1 MKTISDIPRNLNKD
15 NIDAAIETYKE
26 LLVNIPL
33 KIEGSNLIEL
43 LIRLK
48 REKMTTGPWK
58 NVSIFEAANR
68 IMSDLVILLGIK
80 RIINGEFSN
89 LKEFTD
95 FQVELGNENNN
106 DHDVISRA
114 NGKVLIG
121 EAFNVAPSFFNVK
134 KSKTIKKLL
143 SSSLTPDYI
152 ILLCNSDSHEKTKSK
167 KLDDNKIEIIKVD
180 VRL

>member
-1 MKTISDIPRNLNKD
+1 
-15 NIDAAIETYKE
+15 
-26 LLVNIPL
+26 
-33 KIEGSNLIEL
+33 
-43 LIRLK
+43 
-48 REKMTTGPWK
+48 
-58 NVSIFEAANR
+58 
-68 IMSDLVILLGIK
+68 MSDLVILLGIK

-143 SSSLTPDYI
+143 GSSLTPDHI
-152 ILLCNSDSHEKTKSK
+152 ILLCNSESHENTKSK
-167 KLDDNKIEIIKVD
+167 KIDDNKIEIIKVD